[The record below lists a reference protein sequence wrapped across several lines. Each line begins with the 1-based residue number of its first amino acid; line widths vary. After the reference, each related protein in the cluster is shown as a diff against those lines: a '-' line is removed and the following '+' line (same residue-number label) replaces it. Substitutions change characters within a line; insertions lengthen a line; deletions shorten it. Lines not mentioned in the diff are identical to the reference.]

1 MSLLN
6 ELKLFCEPEQLN
18 TIIHH
23 GRTIVKLTKDNIGK
37 CSIIYGCYRFYGVD
51 ESDFFFS
58 LFCPVLACQLSALTS
73 SF

>member
-6 ELKLFCEPEQLN
+6 ELKLFCESEQLN

-37 CSIIYGCYRFYGVD
+37 CSIIYLCLQRINF
-51 ESDFFFS
+51 
-58 LFCPVLACQLSALTS
+58 
-73 SF
+73 